1 MEHLSFPDFRAA
13 VLTEFPQLANDF
25 EGDDDLPY
33 VQLGV
38 FAKFTQAAKGRA
50 DWDTYER
57 CVRIADRLLA
67 RASGDLENALHIA
80 YLEHL
85 DFDGPRGPKAWS
97 LLSPEL
103 QAAWRR
109 ITRAN
114 EKLAAL
120 PRKKK
125 KKVRD

>member
-1 MEHLSFPDFRAA
+1 MELLSFSDFRST
-13 VLTEFPQLANDF
+13 VLAEFPQLRENF

-33 VQLGV
+33 MQVGV
-38 FAKFTQAAKGRA
+38 FAKFTQSAKGRA

-57 CVRIADRLLA
+57 CVCLADRLLS
-67 RASGDLENALHIA
+67 RASSELENALYVS

-97 LLSPEL
+97 LLTPEL

-109 ITRAN
+109 ITKSIER
-114 EKLAAL
+114 LAAL
-120 PRKKK
+120 PRKKRK
-125 KKVRD
+125 RS

>member
-1 MEHLSFPDFRAA
+1 MELLSFPDFRAA
-13 VLTEFPQLANDF
+13 VLSEFPQLTDDL

-33 VQLGV
+33 IQVGV
-38 FAKFTQAAKGRA
+38 FATFTQAAKGRA

-57 CVRIADRLLA
+57 CVRIADPLLA
-67 RASGDLENALHIA
+67 RASGDLENALYVA

-103 QAAWRR
+103 QRAWRR
-109 ITRAN
+109 ITKAN
-114 EKLAAL
+114 EKLTAL

-125 KKVRD
+125 GPS

>member
-1 MEHLSFPDFRAA
+1 MERLSFPAFRAA
-13 VLTEFPQLANDF
+13 VLTEFPQLSDDF

-33 VQLGV
+33 VQLGA

-50 DWDTYER
+50 DWNTYER
-57 CVRIADRLLA
+57 CVRITDRLFA
-67 RASGDLENALHIA
+67 RASGDLENAFYVA

-97 LLSPEL
+97 LLTPEL
-103 QAAWRR
+103 QSAWRR
-109 ITRAN
+109 ITTSS
-114 EKLAAL
+114 EKRAAL

-125 KKVRD
+125 GRS